1 MGILHKRISNP
12 TGANILRE
20 KRKEKISTTLIVS
33 IHVEQEKKKNSS
45 ARSDI
50 SLSRL
55 LKLRE

>member
-1 MGILHKRISNP
+1 MGTLHKRISNP

-20 KRKEKISTTLIVS
+20 KRKEKIGTTLIVS
-33 IHVEQEKKKNSS
+33 IHVEQERKNSS

-55 LKLRE
+55 LKLTE

>member
-20 KRKEKISTTLIVS
+20 KRKDWYHSYRVDTCGAG
-33 IHVEQEKKKNSS
+33 KKKKTSS

-55 LKLRE
+55 LKLTE